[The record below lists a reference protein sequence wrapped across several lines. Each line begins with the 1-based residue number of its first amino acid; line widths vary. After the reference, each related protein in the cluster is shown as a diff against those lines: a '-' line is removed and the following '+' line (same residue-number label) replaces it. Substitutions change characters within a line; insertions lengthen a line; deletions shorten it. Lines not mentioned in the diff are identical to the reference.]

1 MRGKSKEIQSTPEGA
16 YRFGEFEVYPSE
28 RQLHRQNIEA
38 PLPPKAFDALMI
50 LVRKAGQLV
59 RKEELIE
66 ALWPETY
73 VTEANLTNIVVIL
86 RKVLGH
92 DAIQK
97 ASKYGYR
104 FALPVLGQ
112 PGVAQTAY
120 AHFVRAKE
128 LTTKPPWE
136 PGVRGGMGVAWTML
150 PVY

>member
-1 MRGKSKEIQSTPEGA
+1 MRGKSKEIQSTLEGA

-28 RQLHRQNIEA
+28 RQLHRQNTEA

-92 DAIQK
+92 DADRK
-97 ASKYGYR
+97 STR
-104 FALPVLGQ
+104 LNSS
-112 PGVAQTAY
+112 
-120 AHFVRAKE
+120 HAK
-128 LTTKPPWE
+128 
-136 PGVRGGMGVAWTML
+136 
-150 PVY
+150 